1 MNISHI
7 KAVFAEICQRHH
19 RRTNSL
25 LLRGI
30 FSIEN
35 VTTIAFFNK
44 LDGAKTKQITEVENN
59 ISPKMLLHSI

>member
-19 RRTNSL
+19 RHTNRL

-44 LDGAKTKQITEVENN
+44 LYGEKTKQISEGENN
-59 ISPKMLLHSI
+59 NNI